1 MIFLRILNPGSKL
14 KDFKFKD
21 SYAEIFN
28 FSSGDV
34 YKSLGILHKYKGLFL
49 EQIKSNISKFVNYYF
64 SKVHYD
70 VTNYYVYTD
79 VKDETSLVQK
89 GYSKIN
95 NHCPIIQMALST
107 DKNGL
112 PIDFKLFKGNIP
124 DVSTYIDFIKESRKT
139 YPIRKVIIVADT
151 VYIFKHSILRFNKE
165 EYNMFTNTVKP
176 MMEVVIEENPDI
188 NAFCKSV
195 VVPVIR
201 TVKNIY
207 SFIQKKLMKSTNIFV
222 WKKSNWL
229 INILKI
235 VIK

>member
-1 MIFLRILNPGSKL
+1 M
-14 KDFKFKD
+14 
-21 SYAEIFN
+21 
-28 FSSGDV
+28 
-34 YKSLGILHKYKGLFL
+34 
-49 EQIKSNISKFVNYYF
+49 
-64 SKVHYD
+64 
-70 VTNYYVYTD
+70 
-79 VKDETSLVQK
+79 
-89 GYSKIN
+89 
-95 NHCPIIQMALST
+95 
-107 DKNGL
+107 
-112 PIDFKLFKGNIP
+112 FKGNIP

-139 YPIRKVIIVADT
+139 YPIRKVIIVADA

-207 SFIQKKLMKSTNIFV
+207 SFIQKNLMKSTNIFV

-235 VIK
+235 VRK